1 MDCDVEKV
9 NICVRVGK
17 GELDC
22 GVESVE
28 VIKELEEALEAT
40 NPKDENIINKSPE
53 ETERVG
59 TIAKQSCIS
68 PDSIVN
74 FVAHEQV

>member
-9 NICVRVGK
+9 NISVGVGK

-28 VIKELEEALEAT
+28 VIEELEEALKAT
-40 NPKDENIINKSPE
+40 NPKKENIIYKSPPK
-53 ETERVG
+53 VWLDPVQ
-59 TIAKQSCIS
+59 IFSNLSSSHPMKMFA
-68 PDSIVN
+68 
-74 FVAHEQV
+74 